1 MDDQHGKIID
11 GTARTPG
18 WRGVRAAS
26 PDGAGDGE
34 PRSEA
39 PKSMAESLLVP
50 AELIDQAA
58 PARPDDNAPAAA
70 RDRWIALG
78 RVSLL
83 GWRRGWPA
91 SRAGWVSRLEG
102 FGAVARHRAEGCE
115 CGGGASRPRRVAARE
130 DADRRPTWRLVWLV
144 CH

>member
-26 PDGAGDGE
+26 PDWAGDGE

-50 AELIDQAA
+50 AELIDPAA
-58 PARPDDNAPAAA
+58 PARPDDHAPGAA

-78 RVSLL
+78 RVSCSGGVTGGRHARGL
-83 GWRRGWPA
+83 GFAVGGVRRGRSSA
-91 SRAGWVSRLEG
+91 
-102 FGAVARHRAEGCE
+102 AEDCE
-115 CGGGASRPRRVAARE
+115 CGGGVSRPRRVVARE
-130 DADRRPTWRLVWLV
+130 DADRRPTWRGVWLV
-144 CH
+144 CR